1 MSHERFGRRDLFK
14 RAATSSALLGA
25 TGTALGAS
33 TAFAQ
38 DAAPVAAAAKV
49 PTKVLGATGEK
60 IPILLMGGEFP
71 FDPKFD
77 KLLHRAFKEGMTY
90 IDTAQTYSNGKSH
103 VGVGNFQEQV
113 GRDNIWIT
121 SKAGLWGDASA
132 SPPERYRDALLHEL
146 PILRTDHVNLF
157 YMHGLQDV
165 KTLEPGW
172 IKMGQDLKKAG
183 KTKYFGFSCHDGT
196 VVELLNKAASIGTA
210 GIDAI
215 MFKYSFAQYGD
226 LELNKAIDACH
237 KAGIG
242 LIAMKTQ
249 DSVPQDK
256 EEVKN
261 FQSQNFTL
269 AQAKL
274 KSVWADERITACV
287 SGIVNTTILKENTDA
302 AKTNAQLSMKEWTQL
317 NQYAARTSD
326 HRCAFCNHIC
336 ESRVAGDLRIAEQL
350 RYLMYA
356 ESYGDHM
363 GAREKYAALSP
374 GQRNFEGVDLGAAM
388 AACPRRIDIAAR
400 LQAAKALLA

>member
-1 MSHERFGRRDLFK
+1 MSHDRFGRRDLFK
-14 RAATSSALLGA
+14 RAAASSAMLGA
-25 TGTALGAS
+25 TGTALSAPI
-33 TAFAQ
+33 AFAQ
-38 DAAPVAAAAKV
+38 EAAPAAAKV
-49 PTKVLGATGEK
+49 PTQVLGATGEK

-103 VGVGNFQEQV
+103 IGVGNFQEQV
-113 GRDNIWIT
+113 GRDNLWIT

-132 SPPERYRDALLHEL
+132 SPPQRYREALEHEL

-157 YMHGLQDV
+157 YMHGLQDI
-165 KTLEPGW
+165 KTLEPEW
-172 IKMGQDLKKAG
+172 IKMGQAMKKDG

-196 VVELLNKAASIGTA
+196 VVELLNKAATIGTA
-210 GIDAI
+210 GIDVI

-256 EEVKN
+256 EEVKK

-269 AQAKL
+269 PQAKL
-274 KSVWADERITACV
+274 KSVWADDRITACV
-287 SGIVNTTILKENTDA
+287 SGIVNTTILKENADA
-302 AKTNAQLSMKEWTQL
+302 AKSAVQLSMREWTQL
-317 NQYAARTSD
+317 NQYAARTAD

-336 ESRVAGDLRIAEQL
+336 ESRVQGDLRIAEQL

-356 ESYGDHM
+356 ESYGDYM
-363 GAREKYAALSP
+363 NARQKYAALRP
-374 GQRNFEGVDLGAAM
+374 EQRDFEGVDLGAAM
-388 AACPRRIDIAAR
+388 SACPRGIDIAAR